1 MAIYLNNNVGIK
13 LATAAAPTV
22 PSIDIS
28 SYVTAVTLTQVV
40 DELEVT
46 AMGDTAHKFAAGL
59 QAATLS
65 IDFLND
71 WAASQVMTT
80 LNAAFGQTIAVSMI
94 TVKSVGGTPVAVSAT
109 NPSYQF
115 SILVNNLTPVGSG
128 GVADEASSSL
138 SFTVNTAV
146 TVSPT
151 IAF

>member
-28 SYVTAVTLTQVV
+28 SYVTAVTLTQIW

-46 AMGDTAHKFAAGL
+46 AMGDLAHKYVAGL

-71 WAASQVMTT
+71 WASSQAMQT
-80 LNAAFGQTIAVSMI
+80 LNAAAGQTLAVSMI
-94 TVKSVGGTPVAVSAT
+94 TVKGTAVSAA
-109 NPSYQF
+109 NPTYQF
-115 SILVNNLTPVGSG
+115 NILVNNLTPVGNG
-128 GVADEASSSL
+128 GVADEAASSL
-138 SFTVNTAV
+138 SFTVNSVV
-146 TVSPT
+146 TVSPSV
-151 IAF
+151 AF

>member
-1 MAIYLNNNVGIK
+1 MAIYLNNNVGVK
-13 LATAAAPTV
+13 LATAGAPTV

-28 SYVTAVTLTQVV
+28 SYVTAVTLTQIF

-46 AMGDTAHKFAAGL
+46 AMGDLAHKYVAGL

-71 WAASQVMTT
+71 WASSQVMQT
-80 LNAAFGQTIAVSMI
+80 LNAAAGQTLAVSMI
-94 TVKSVGGTPVAVSAT
+94 TVKGTTVSAA

-115 SILVNNLTPVGSG
+115 NILVNNLTPVGSG
-128 GVADEASSSL
+128 GVGDEATSSL
-138 SFTVNTAV
+138 SFTVNSVV

-151 IAF
+151 VAF